1 MTNHEIENA
10 ILELIDQRDELN
22 RSDLQA
28 TVAALVRKL
37 QHGN

>member
-1 MTNHEIENA
+1 MEIENA
-10 ILELIDQRDELN
+10 ILELIDNRDDFD

-28 TVAALVRKL
+28 AVAALVRKL